1 MRESSSGSHRGHAN
15 AETAGDRDSSA
26 TAKWP
31 ADREAFMVV
40 NVLENSGYD
49 QGTAA
54 RTRVPIFQFPPT
66 ATRSD
71 PRKKLVRRRRIWSVV
86 TRWWADG
93 LMEDVSRRFG
103 TAPIIG
109 RRPKIRPARSAWR
122 KIRRWEHRTNR
133 RVFDTAKTVV
143 GGWRLRKQTKR
154 ASFGRKNECVVAKET
169 GCVNE
174 GPTWL

>member
-49 QGTAA
+49 QGTTP

-71 PRKKLVRRRRIWSVV
+71 PRKKTCSTPDNLVCGDQMVGGRSDGGRVTTVWDSPYYWPPTKNQARAKCVEKNKTMGTPDEPEGIRYSQNGGRGLAVEEADEASVV
-86 TRWWADG
+86 RA
-93 LMEDVSRRFG
+93 
-103 TAPIIG
+103 
-109 RRPKIRPARSAWR
+109 K
-122 KIRRWEHRTNR
+122 K
-133 RVFDTAKTVV
+133 RV
-143 GGWRLRKQTKR
+143 
-154 ASFGRKNECVVAKET
+154 C
-169 GCVNE
+169 GC
-174 GPTWL
+174 